1 MEDIGGT
8 GDAEV
13 LGNFYDVQ
21 EKKRWTEVDDIF
33 LLTQANNERPFVQRK
48 DATRAWQ
55 ATGWKE
61 GTERFLLLVCQHKA
75 HNESFARLSGVAE
88 DETAK
93 TKLLDDLMPLYMDAI
108 VNKSGVPTSD
118 AAIKATD
125 TKFIRA

>member
-21 EKKRWTEVDDIF
+21 EKKRWTEDDDIF

-55 ATGWKE
+55 AVG
-61 GTERFLLLVCQHKA
+61 GAFLSIDGFTRCRLDGKKA
-75 HNESFARLSGVAE
+75 
-88 DETAK
+88 
-93 TKLLDDLMPLYMDAI
+93 
-108 VNKSGVPTSD
+108 
-118 AAIKATD
+118 
-125 TKFIRA
+125 

>member
-21 EKKRWTEVDDIF
+21 EKKRWTEDDDIF
-33 LLTQANNERPFVQRK
+33 LLTQANNERPF
-48 DATRAWQ
+48 
-55 ATGWKE
+55 TGWKE
-61 GTERFLLLVCQHKA
+61 GTDRFLLLVCQHKA
-75 HNESFARLSGVAE
+75 HHESFARLSGVAE

-93 TKLLDDLMPLYMDAI
+93 TKLLDDLVPLYMDAM

-118 AAIKATD
+118 AAIKAAD